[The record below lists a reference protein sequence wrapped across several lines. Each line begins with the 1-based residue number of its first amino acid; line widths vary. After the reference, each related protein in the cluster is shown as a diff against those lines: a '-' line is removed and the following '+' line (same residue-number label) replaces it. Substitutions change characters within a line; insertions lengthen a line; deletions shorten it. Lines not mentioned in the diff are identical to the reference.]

1 MSATAPVS
9 SAEKPITA
17 LRTQRVPEWLKEPLL
32 HFVILGG
39 VLFLADHLLFE
50 RRGDPRTIFVGND
63 VDGEQRE
70 MFKLSRGRDPND
82 QERAAMHRV
91 YLDNEV
97 LYREG
102 LALQVDKGD
111 QAIRER
117 VIFKALSIIDA
128 NVKLPQID
136 DKGLEAW
143 FEKNRS
149 KYDQPARYS
158 FDEAALSG
166 DNSEPAVSAFVA
178 ALNSGTPGDAKAGL
192 RVFKGR
198 PVESLVPSYGAD
210 FPTQLDAAPIGG
222 EWRALHTSS
231 GWRAIRVNEVVP
243 AKPAVFKEVRNN
255 VFADWKDVTAA
266 DLRTAAVR
274 AMGKKYKVIYEA
286 GGEAE

>member
-1 MSATAPVS
+1 
-9 SAEKPITA
+9 
-17 LRTQRVPEWLKEPLL
+17 
-32 HFVILGG
+32 
-39 VLFLADHLLFE
+39 
-50 RRGDPRTIFVGND
+50 
-63 VDGEQRE
+63 
-70 MFKLSRGRDPND
+70 
-82 QERAAMHRV
+82 MHRV

-111 QAIRER
+111 QAIRDR

-128 NVKLPQID
+128 NVKLPEID

-166 DNSEPAVSAFVA
+166 DNSEAAVRAFVA

-198 PVESLVPSYGAD
+198 PVESLVQSYGAD
-210 FPTQLDAAPIGG
+210 FPKQLDVAPIGG
-222 EWRALHTSS
+222 EWRALQTSG
-231 GWRAIRVNEVVP
+231 GWRAIRVNEVVSP
-243 AKPAVFKEVRNN
+243 KPAVFKEMRNN

-286 GGEAE
+286 GGQPE